1 MYSPEDLL
9 FLAPDRDL
17 MAFSTGA
24 YARKIWLV
32 VLEEPLFPGNKDF
45 LVKILAAAQ
54 VNPEKDTLWTSVPID
69 TAIGLTSVLKLKQP
83 DQILV
88 FGLTPQMIGLQV
100 DMPLYR
106 PTEFYGATWLFSE
119 ALSVLE
125 PDKSRKG
132 LLWKA
137 LQQLFL

>member
-1 MYSPEDLL
+1 
-9 FLAPDRDL
+9 
-17 MAFSTGA
+17 
-24 YARKIWLV
+24 
-32 VLEEPLFPGNKDF
+32 LFPGNKDF

-69 TAIGLTSVLKLKQP
+69 TPIGLTSVLKLKQP

>member
-9 FLAPDRDL
+9 FIAPDRDPVE
-17 MAFSTGA
+17 FSTGA

-54 VNPEKDTLWTSVPID
+54 VNPEKDTLWTSVPVNISV
-69 TAIGLTSVLKLKQP
+69 GLTPTMKLKQP
-83 DQILV
+83 EHILV
-88 FGLTPQMIGLQV
+88 FGLTPQMLGLQV
-100 DMPLYR
+100 DIPLYK
-106 PTEFYGATWLFSE
+106 PTDFYGATWLFSE